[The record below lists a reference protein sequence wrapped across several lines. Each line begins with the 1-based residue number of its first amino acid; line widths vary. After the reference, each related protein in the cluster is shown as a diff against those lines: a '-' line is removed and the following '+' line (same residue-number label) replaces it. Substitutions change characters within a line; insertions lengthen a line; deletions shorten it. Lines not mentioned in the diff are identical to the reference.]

1 MSGNADQAPQ
11 IAIID
16 WGRGNMVSAERALEK
31 VGARTLR
38 TANPDEL
45 NQADGLVIAGNGT
58 FAAAAEGLRRRGLDE
73 RVKELVDQG
82 KPFFGIC
89 LGMQIIFEE
98 SEEAPGVAGLGLLEG
113 KVHKLEPDNGHKLPV
128 MGWVENEFV
137 DSGTRISQNLN
148 RSEAFYHMHAF
159 VCRPDDEKVVCA
171 RADLGNGDFVTA
183 IEYPPIYAT
192 QFHPERSGP
201 SGLTLLHNYVEVCRD
216 QARSQS

>member
-58 FAAAAEGLRRRGLDE
+58 FAAAAEGLRSRGLDE
-73 RVKELVDQG
+73 RVKELVEKG

-89 LGMQIIFEE
+89 LGMQITFEE

-113 KVHKLEPDNGHKLPV
+113 KVHKLGSDNGHKLPI
-128 MGWVENEFV
+128 MGWVQNSFV
-137 DSGTRISQNLN
+137 NLESRLGN
-148 RSEAFYHMHAF
+148 QLGISEAFYHMHSYA
-159 VCRPDDEKVVCA
+159 CRPDEEQTACA
-171 RADLGNGDFVTA
+171 RTEIEASEFVTA

-192 QFHPERSGP
+192 QFHPERSGKA
-201 SGLTLLHNYVEVCRD
+201 GLTLLNNYVEVCSD
-216 QARSQS
+216 NA